1 MSFVVD
7 DPDALAW
14 GGELLVHDGRATG
27 LVTSAA
33 YGATAG
39 SSVGLA
45 LVRHED
51 GVTKDWLASDGFEID
66 IGGTRFPVRASLAAP
81 LPR

>member
-1 MSFVVD
+1 MSFVVE

-14 GGELLVHDGRATG
+14 GGELLLKDGRATG

-33 YGATAG
+33 FGATVG
-39 SSVGLA
+39 TSVGLA
-45 LVRHED
+45 LVRHEG
-51 GVTKDWLASDGFEID
+51 GVTKDWLASGGFEID
-66 IGGTRFPVRASLAAP
+66 IGGTRFPVRASFGAP